1 MENKVVNK
9 SLKELQEEFI
19 RAKRQKQ
26 SDYESL
32 RATVVTSL
40 SEKATQL
47 NREMIEFHTLAF
59 KELRAL
65 FELLKEYSERHAQG
79 VGNFTAQEGDYR
91 IKYSRQGVGTFDER
105 ATIAESFIKEFVSN
119 RFKEDKDTH
128 DLIISLL
135 EKKNNDFD
143 INLVQK
149 LYKMEDR
156 FQDENWRKGIQ
167 LLKESYNYNLTKD
180 YILFQYKTPAG
191 SWETLNLNF
200 SYI

>member
-1 MENKVVNK
+1 MENKVENK
-9 SLKELQEEFI
+9 SLKELQEDFL

-26 SDYESL
+26 TDYESL

-40 SEKATQL
+40 SEKATKL
-47 NREMIEFHTLAF
+47 NKEMVEFHILAF
-59 KELRAL
+59 KELGTL

-79 VGNFTAQEGDYR
+79 VGNFTAQEGNYR
-91 IKYSRQGVGTFDER
+91 IKYSRQGQASFDER
-105 ATIAESFIKEFVSN
+105 AAIAEEFIKEFVSN
-119 RFKEDKDTH
+119 RFKEDTDTH

-156 FQDENWRKGIQ
+156 FDDKNWRKGIA
-167 LLKESYNYNLTKD
+167 LLKESYNYSLKRD
-180 YILFQYKTPAG
+180 YILFQYRDPSG
-191 SWETLNLNF
+191 SWKTLNLNF
-200 SYI
+200 SNI